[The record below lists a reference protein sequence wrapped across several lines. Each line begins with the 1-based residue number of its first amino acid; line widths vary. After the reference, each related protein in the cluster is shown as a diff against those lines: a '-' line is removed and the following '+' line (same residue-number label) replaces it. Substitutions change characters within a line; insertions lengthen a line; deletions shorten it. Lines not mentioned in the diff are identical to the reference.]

1 MTNYRPL
8 PELSLS
14 YKVDP
19 TTHNK
24 EMTVQFLQTV
34 NRQLA
39 AEANPVRYKDLL
51 IARDNASQIIELID
65 KEREVLLEN
74 QRNKEQLQAITHMSE
89 KYTTGSTRLL
99 VDLMANDRVDSYKVT
114 RHNQGFG
121 PRYLHTIMSVN
132 GEKVEHLT
140 TLLTDGLSSC
150 IDSAKGWQEKA
161 AIRPPVPSAR
171 FQPTCPSSAVPA
183 TPTVPIV
190 VNLTPQQIEEFG
202 RHTSGNYPN
211 HLKREIA
218 AQIARKY
225 DQVIVASYSPST
237 GIKKTTYEPS
247 TFKRHAEQLVRETG
261 VNPYVCVILGSGD
274 QVMMTAEHH
283 MLYMKDT
290 NKIPQFGAASLTG
303 R

>member
-1 MTNYRPL
+1 MSNYRPL

-14 YKVDP
+14 YRVDP

-24 EMTVQFLQTV
+24 EMAVEFLKTV

-39 AEANPVRYKDLL
+39 AEENPVRYKDLM

-65 KEREVLLEN
+65 NDRETLLEH
-74 QRNKEQLQAITHMSE
+74 QRNKENVERGLVSAGSIKSITE
-89 KYTTGSTRLL
+89 
-99 VDLMANDRVDSYKVT
+99 LMENPRVDSYKVT
-114 RHNQGFG
+114 KHNQGFG
-121 PRYLHTIMSVN
+121 NRYLHTIMSVN
-132 GEKVEHLT
+132 GEKIEHLT
-140 TLLTDGLSSC
+140 SYITDGVTSC
-150 IDSAKGWQEKA
+150 HQSALAWKEKA
-161 AIRPPVPSAR
+161 EAKPPVPT
-171 FQPTCPSSAVPA
+171 FQPTVASHVPA
-183 TPTVPIV
+183 TQTVPIV

-211 HLKREIA
+211 HLKRDIA
-218 AQIARKY
+218 RQIANKVG
-225 DQVIVASYSPST
+225 DVIVATYSPNI
-237 GIKKTTYEPS
+237 GIKKQIYS
-247 TFKRHAEQLVRETG
+247 SDAFKRHAEQLVRDTG
-261 VNPYVCVILGSGD
+261 INPYVCVILGSGD

>member
-24 EMTVQFLQTV
+24 EMTVEFLKTV

-39 AEANPVRYKDLL
+39 AEKNPVRYKDLM

-74 QRNKEQLQAITHMSE
+74 QRNKEKIANGATLNP
-89 KYTTGSTRLL
+89 GSVRT
-99 VDLMANDRVDSYKVT
+99 VTEIMNNPRVDSYKVT
-114 RHNQGFG
+114 KHNQGFG
-121 PRYLHTIMSVN
+121 TRYLHTIKSVN
-132 GEKVEHLT
+132 DETVEHLT
-140 TLLTDGLSSC
+140 TTIMDGVTSC
-150 IDSAKGWQEKA
+150 QQSALAWKEKA
-161 AIRPPVPSAR
+161 EVRPPVPTFR
-171 FQPTCPSSAVPA
+171 QPSVSPVPA
-183 TPTVPIV
+183 TQTVPIV

-211 HLKREIA
+211 HLKRDIA
-218 AQIARKY
+218 RQIANKVG
-225 DQVIVASYSPST
+225 DVILATYSPNV
-237 GIKKTTYEPS
+237 GIKKHTYS
-247 TFKRHAEQLVRETG
+247 ADAFKRHAEQLVKDTG
-261 VNPYVCVILGSGD
+261 YNPFVCVILGSGD

>member
-24 EMTVQFLQTV
+24 EMTVEFLKTV

-74 QRNKEQLQAITHMSE
+74 QRNKEKVEQGATLQP
-89 KYTTGSTRLL
+89 GSVRTLTQI
-99 VDLMANDRVDSYKVT
+99 MENSRVDSYKVV

-121 PRYLHTIMSVN
+121 DRYLHTIMSVN
-132 GEKVEHLT
+132 GEKVEHHTRTVL
-140 TLLTDGLSSC
+140 DGVTSC
-150 IDSAKGWQEKA
+150 QQSAQAWKEKA
-161 AIRPPVPSAR
+161 AIRPPVPDAR

-183 TPTVPIV
+183 TSTVPIV

-202 RHTSGNYPN
+202 KHTSGNYPN

-218 AQIARKY
+218 KQIAGKVG
-225 DQVIVASYSPST
+225 DVIVASYSPNV
-237 GIKKTTYEPS
+237 GIKKHIYS
-247 TFKRHAEQLVRETG
+247 ADAFKRHAEQLVRETG

-290 NKIPQFGAASLTG
+290 NKIPQFGATSLTG

>member
-24 EMTVQFLQTV
+24 EMTVEFLKTV

-39 AEANPVRYKDLL
+39 AEKNPVRYKDLM

-74 QRNKEQLQAITHMSE
+74 QRNKEKIANGATLNP
-89 KYTTGSTRLL
+89 GSVRT
-99 VDLMANDRVDSYKVT
+99 VTEIMNNPRVDSYKVT
-114 RHNQGFG
+114 KHNQGFG
-121 PRYLHTIMSVN
+121 TRYLHTIMSVN
-132 GEKVEHLT
+132 GEKIEHLT
-140 TLLTDGLSSC
+140 SSVTDGVTSC
-150 IDSAKGWQEKA
+150 QQSAQAWEEKA
-161 AIRPPVPSAR
+161 EAKPPVPTFR
-171 FQPTCPSSAVPA
+171 QPSVSPVPA
-183 TPTVPIV
+183 TQTVPIV

-211 HLKREIA
+211 HLKRDIA
-218 AQIARKY
+218 RQIANKVG
-225 DQVIVASYSPST
+225 DVILATYSPNV
-237 GIKKTTYEPS
+237 GIKKHTYS
-247 TFKRHAEQLVRETG
+247 ADAFKRHAEQLVEDTG
-261 VNPYVCVILGSGD
+261 YNPFVCVILGSGD

-290 NKIPQFGAASLTG
+290 NKIPQFGTASLTG

>member
-24 EMTVQFLQTV
+24 EMTVEFLKTV

-39 AEANPVRYKDLL
+39 AEKNPVRYKDLM

-65 KEREVLLEN
+65 KEREVLLED
-74 QRNKEQLQAITHMSE
+74 QRNKEKIANGAILNL
-89 KYTTGSTRLL
+89 GS
-99 VDLMANDRVDSYKVT
+99 VIEIMNNPRVDSYKVT
-114 RHNQGFG
+114 KHNQGFG
-121 PRYLHTIMSVN
+121 TRYLHTIMSVN
-132 GEKVEHLT
+132 GEKIEHLT
-140 TLLTDGLSSC
+140 SSVTDGVTSC
-150 IDSAKGWQEKA
+150 QQSALAWKEKA
-161 AIRPPVPSAR
+161 EVRPPVPT
-171 FQPTCPSSAVPA
+171 FQPSVASQIPA
-183 TPTVPIV
+183 TTTVPIV

-211 HLKREIA
+211 HLKRDIA
-218 AQIARKY
+218 RQIANKVG
-225 DQVIVASYSPST
+225 DVIVATYETHVGLKKQVFSSEAFERHVKEIARQT
-237 GIKKTTYEPS
+237 GI
-247 TFKRHAEQLVRETG
+247 
-261 VNPYVCVILGSGD
+261 NPYVCVILGSGD